1 MRKLAAD
8 TESPASVHRAR
19 RSPGSGPGR
28 GEPEELVENENPV
41 DIFLT
46 RIFNAM
52 FCAGSEH
59 DTGPFWKMR
68 KLRIKSQ
75 HIISLLSKKTTAGA
89 SAYVTLLQ
97 NAFIFPFN
105 FV

>member
-75 HIISLLSKKTTAGA
+75 HIISLLSKKP
-89 SAYVTLLQ
+89 LQ
-97 NAFIFPFN
+97 EHRPMSSF
-105 FV
+105 